1 MNVLANFFF
10 LNFFIKTTGKMDLG
24 QLRKS
29 GLVAG
34 LNFIDNEPDINKSID
49 FFSYEHFY
57 VIYCKFWEVDTD
69 HDLIISA
76 EDLMVCNWYGRLT
89 QMANSMYRGILEAH
103 QQGGWQKELHLPPY
117 SQETQTWQGF

>member
-1 MNVLANFFF
+1 
-10 LNFFIKTTGKMDLG
+10 MDLG

-29 GLVAG
+29 GLVAA
-34 LNFIDNEPDINKSID
+34 LNFIDNETDINKSIN

-76 EDLMVCNWYGRLT
+76 EDLLV
-89 QMANSMYRGILEAH
+89 
-103 QQGGWQKELHLPPY
+103 
-117 SQETQTWQGF
+117 